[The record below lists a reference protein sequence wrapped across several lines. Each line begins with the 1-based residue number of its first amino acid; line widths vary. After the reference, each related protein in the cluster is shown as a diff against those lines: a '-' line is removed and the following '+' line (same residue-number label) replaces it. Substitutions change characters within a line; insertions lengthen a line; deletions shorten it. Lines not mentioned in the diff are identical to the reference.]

1 MKGIGGSD
9 AGVILGVN
17 PWKSPYALWAEKT
30 GLADLSIKDNEPMRQ
45 VILGVNPWKS
55 PYALWAE
62 KTGLADL
69 SIKDNEPMRQGRDLE
84 DYVARRFCEKEGKQ
98 VRRSGYSYQHPDHP
112 WMRANVDRLLIG
124 EQAGLECKTTS
135 PVAAEDLKNGIV
147 NESYILQCVH
157 YLAVTANVDRLLIG
171 EQAGLECKT
180 TSPVA
185 AEDLKNGIVN
195 ESYILQCVH
204 YLAVTGLDRWNLCI
218 LPFQH
223 EPQVFVIERDE
234 DQIQALIRAEEEFWQ
249 LLQDRTP
256 PAVDGS
262 LSTKRALATLKI
274 QPSPETLDLTSLAD
288 ELDQYAI
295 LKDQIV
301 ELESRAREY
310 ENRICA
316 RMKDNSRG
324 ETKDWKVSYKSE
336 TREGI
341 DEERLKQQ
349 HPEIYSECLKPVSS
363 RRLRIRKDLRPNE
376 R

>member
-1 MKGIGGSD
+1 MRTIKHKLPETHEEWLQDRMKGIGGSD
-9 AGVILGVN
+9 AG
-17 PWKSPYALWAEKT
+17 
-30 GLADLSIKDNEPMRQ
+30 

-98 VRRSGYSYQHPDHP
+98 VRRSGYSYQHPDYP
-112 WMRANVDRLLIG
+112 WMR
-124 EQAGLECKTTS
+124 
-135 PVAAEDLKNGIV
+135 
-147 NESYILQCVH
+147 
-157 YLAVTANVDRLLIG
+157 ANVDRLLIG

-204 YLAVTGLDRWNLCI
+204 YLAVTGLDRWYLCI

-234 DQIQALIRAEEEFWQ
+234 EQIQALIKAEEEFWQ
-249 LLQDRTP
+249 LVQDRTP

-262 LSTKRALATLKI
+262 LSTKRALAALKI

-301 ELESRAREY
+301 QLESRAREY

-316 RMKDNSRG
+316 RMKDNSRV
-324 ETKDWKVSYKSE
+324 ETKDWKVSYESE

-363 RRLRIRKDLRPNE
+363 RRLRIRKKKTE
-376 R
+376 S